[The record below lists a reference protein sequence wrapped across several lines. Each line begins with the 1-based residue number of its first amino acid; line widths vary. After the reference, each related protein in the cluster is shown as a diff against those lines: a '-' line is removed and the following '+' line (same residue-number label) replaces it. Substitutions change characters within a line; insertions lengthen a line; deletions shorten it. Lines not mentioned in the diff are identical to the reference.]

1 MCNYQPL
8 PRDIMETDRPPVS
21 YVGFWARV
29 LAQIVDTVLGALIIF
44 PLLYGLYGS
53 GFLDFGKL
61 RSSPLDYL
69 LAYQPQTGPLDFVI
83 SYVLPAVAIIAFWL
97 TRQATP
103 GKMLVSARVV
113 DAVTLGKI
121 GTGQA
126 IGRYLG
132 YYVCILSL
140 GFGFLWVAIDP
151 RKQGWH
157 DKLAATLVIK
167 VPKAPV

>member
-1 MCNYQPL
+1 
-8 PRDIMETDRPPVS
+8 MEANQTEVS
-21 YVGFWARV
+21 YVGFWLRL
-29 LAQIVDTVLGALIIF
+29 LAQIVDTALGLLFIV
-44 PLLYGLYGS
+44 PLLYGIYGT
-53 GFLDFGKL
+53 GFMDFGRL
-61 RSSPLDYL
+61 MSAPVEYL
-69 LAYQPQTGPLDFVI
+69 LAYQPQTGALDYVI
-83 SYVLPAVAIIAFWL
+83 SYGLPAVAIVAFWL

-113 DAVTLGKI
+113 DAGTHGRI

-140 GFGFLWVAIDP
+140 GIGFLWVAIDR

-157 DKLAATLVIK
+157 DKLASTLVIR
-167 VPKAPV
+167 ARDS

>member
-1 MCNYQPL
+1 
-8 PRDIMETDRPPVS
+8 MEPHEQMVS
-21 YVGFWARV
+21 YVGFWSRV
-29 LAQIVDTVLGALIIF
+29 FAQIVDTLLGALIIV

-53 GFLDFGKL
+53 GFMDFGKVV
-61 RSSPLDYL
+61 SSPFEYL
-69 LAYQPQTGPLDFVI
+69 SSYPPRTGPLDYVV
-83 SYVLPAVAIIAFWL
+83 SYVLPAVVIVAFWL

-113 DAVTLGKI
+113 DAATYGKI
-121 GTGQA
+121 GAGQA

-140 GFGFLWVAIDP
+140 GLGFIWVGIDA

-157 DKLAATLVIK
+157 DKLAGTVVIHARK
-167 VPKAPV
+167 S